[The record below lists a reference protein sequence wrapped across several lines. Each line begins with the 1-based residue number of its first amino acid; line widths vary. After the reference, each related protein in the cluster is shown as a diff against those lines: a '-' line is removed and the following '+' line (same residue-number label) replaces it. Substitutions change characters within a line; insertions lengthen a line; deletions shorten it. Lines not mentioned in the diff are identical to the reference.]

1 MNASIDKNQT
11 ALYGLQSRGRD
22 QVTNELNMRIDLMRR
37 KRYPEDEIDALEEEL
52 LCHLESKRLKPPT
65 LLAVMVRMK

>member
-1 MNASIDKNQT
+1 
-11 ALYGLQSRGRD
+11 
-22 QVTNELNMRIDLMRR
+22 MRIDLMRR

-52 LCHLESKRLKPPT
+52 LRHLESKRLKPPT